1 MWIRLLTQD
10 LTLPHEK
17 YYLLRNIHTKDF
29 YLQYLVQVT
38 HTQHPYNSLIYK
50 LQKAEGMPFKHIQT
64 GVSLPE
70 INRLYSFSRR
80 LTSRQF

>member
-38 HTQHPYNSLIYK
+38 HTQQPYNSLIYK
-50 LQKAEGMPFKHIQT
+50 F
-64 GVSLPE
+64 
-70 INRLYSFSRR
+70 
-80 LTSRQF
+80 